1 MKENKIL
8 IMNNNI
14 NKKLKWNIIL
24 PVLLL
29 LLGISLLVYM
39 IIYEDEPGAIPLVLI
54 ASGLVLL
61 VMNWRKSKKDL

>member
-8 IMNNNI
+8 IMNNDI